1 MANGLIQVDSRR
13 LGVRIL
19 TILTVLLL
27 LVWSWFLVRWYVGNT
42 IAEYLNADENSLE
55 MASRAVSLSPND
67 PLTHWRLGQV
77 MQRKLP
83 ASQLDQAIKEYEAAV
98 QLSPNDYRFWMSLGA
113 AREQHG
119 DVDKAEFALR
129 RSIAL
134 APSYSYPAWFLGNLL
149 LRSGRTE
156 AAFAELRRASE
167 SDTELRPQLFNLA
180 GEIYGSDFASLQQAI
195 GSSAEV
201 RAQFSQYLFDRGR
214 ADDAMRLWNSLSEN
228 EKRANRKTGRAII
241 TSLLS
246 AKQFHHAM
254 EIWNDLSLS
263 VTYHAEIG
271 KILDGGFETDI
282 ARGSDEAFGWQ
293 VKTASQPAIAPD
305 TNKKHSGGRS
315 LRLTFQVR
323 SRLNEIGLSQL
334 VAVAPASEYDLEFYL
349 KTEGLQSG
357 AAPMI
362 QVLNA
367 ADNGVLAASSEA
379 PNGNNEWQ
387 AISLHFKTGDKMEA
401 IIIRV
406 ARDSCGE
413 DSPCPIFGT
422 VWYDDF
428 TLTLKN

>member
-1 MANGLIQVDSRR
+1 MANGLIQIDSRR

-19 TILTVLLL
+19 TIVTVLLL
-27 LVWSWFLVRWYVGNT
+27 LVWSSFLVRWYVGNT

-55 MASRAVSLSPND
+55 MARRAVSLSPND

-83 ASQLDQAIKEYEAAV
+83 ASQLDQAIDEYEKAV
-98 QLSPNDYRFWMSLGA
+98 QLSPNDYRFWMSLGT

-119 DVDKAEFALR
+119 DVDKAEYALR
-129 RSIAL
+129 QSVAL

-149 LRSGRTE
+149 LRSGRTD

-167 SDTELRPQLFNLA
+167 ADTELRPQLFNLA
-180 GEIYGSDFASLQQAI
+180 WEVYGSDFSSLQREI

-214 ADDAMRLWNSLSEN
+214 SEDALRLWNSLSEN

-241 TSLLS
+241 ASLLS
-246 AKQFHHAM
+246 AKQFHNAM
-254 EIWNDLSLS
+254 AIWNDLSLS
-263 VTYHAEIG
+263 VTYHADVG
-271 KILDGGFETDI
+271 KILDGGFETDLT
-282 ARGSDEAFGWQ
+282 RGAEEAFGWQ
-293 VKTASQPAIAPD
+293 VKTAPQPTIALD
-305 TNKKHSGGRS
+305 ANKKHSGGRS
-315 LRLTFQVR
+315 LRMTFQVR
-323 SRLNEIGLSQL
+323 TRLNEIGLSQL
-334 VAVAPASEYDLEFYL
+334 IAVAPATEYDLEFYL

-357 AAPMI
+357 AAPVI

-367 ADNGVLAASSEA
+367 ADNGVLVASSDA
-379 PNGNNEWQ
+379 PNGNNDWQ
-387 AISLHFKTGDKMEA
+387 PVALHFKTGDKMEA

-428 TLTLKN
+428 SLTRKN